1 LDNGTLSHEEM
12 KALGLDID
20 EYDGELPNDGEEY
33 GIEDDGEE
41 LEDDLNDD

>member
-1 LDNGTLSHEEM
+1 M

-20 EYDGELPNDGEEY
+20 DFYDEELPNDGEEY

-41 LEDDLNDD
+41 LEEDLNDD

>member
-1 LDNGTLSHEEM
+1 LENGTLSHEEM

>member
-1 LDNGTLSHEEM
+1 M

-20 EYDGELPNDGEEY
+20 DYDEELPNDGEEY

-41 LEDDLNDD
+41 LEEDLNDD